1 MTHKFNTTK
10 EKRYKNEWK
19 WVKDQIFSLK
29 EIFKMNDILPR
40 DNFIPVNFISK
51 IVIIFT
57 ESNFLISTDKF
68 IYNIDEI
75 IFTI

>member
-1 MTHKFNTTK
+1 
-10 EKRYKNEWK
+10 
-19 WVKDQIFSLK
+19 
-29 EIFKMNDILPR
+29 MNDILPR

-68 IYNIDEI
+68 MYNIDEI